1 LVVSTHPKN
10 LLSPLGIIISN
21 QIGFGCDTV
30 YPLVIK
36 HGNGKSPIYRWFTHI
51 FPLKCPFSWGF
62 PTTFAYQK
70 AIIIVLPIR
79 FHFFYHALHFSKFSL
94 ARFPGAGVPARYPAQ
109 VWRPKNCWDHSRF
122 LADGCAKRHGHFVS
136 SWLLRDLTFMPKCFK
151 CFHQCDLGL
160 EGTLG
165 HYTISGAAGLHPVVP
180 ITLSLSGAGFLVKV
194 GSCKLSNSGTHEFLS
209 FPRLVHKYTVGNF
222 PVT

>member
-1 LVVSTHPKN
+1 MIYPYFSH
-10 LLSPLGIIISN
+10 LS
-21 QIGFGCDTV
+21 V
-30 YPLVIK
+30 
-36 HGNGKSPIYRWFTHI
+36 H
-51 FPLKCPFSWGF
+51 FSWGF

-109 VWRPKNCWDHSRF
+109 VWRPKNCWGPLSF
-122 LADGCAKRHGHFVS
+122 SWQMAVLKRHGHFVS

-165 HYTISGAAGLHPVVP
+165 HYTISGAAGPHPVVP
-180 ITLSLSGAGFLVKV
+180 ITLSLSLVLDFLVKV
-194 GSCKLSNSGTHEFLS
+194 GSCKLSNSGTHEFS
-209 FPRLVHKYTVGNF
+209 QFSPD
-222 PVT
+222 